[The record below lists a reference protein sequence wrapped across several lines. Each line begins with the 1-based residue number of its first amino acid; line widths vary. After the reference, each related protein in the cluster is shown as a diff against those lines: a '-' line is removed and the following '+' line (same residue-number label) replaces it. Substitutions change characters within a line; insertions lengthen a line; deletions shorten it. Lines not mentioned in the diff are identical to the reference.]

1 MVVVAVAFV
10 IGGVLGAV
18 LTAALIARGQRALEL
33 TPSDLELP
41 VRPADRW
48 RAEHGAEPRETD
60 VRENDVRENDV
71 RETEPPY
78 PDSARIERFERE
90 LARRLGREAAATV
103 RERREALTR
112 SLRPTLGI
120 TIRVRD

>member
-1 MVVVAVAFV
+1 MEAEMVVVAVAFV

-41 VRPADRW
+41 IRPADRW
-48 RAEHGAEPRETD
+48 RAEQGGEPRESD
-60 VRENDVRENDV
+60 VREGEASYVDN
-71 RETEPPY
+71 
-78 PDSARIERFERE
+78 ARIERFERE

-112 SLRPTLGI
+112 SLRPALGI

>member
-10 IGGVLGAV
+10 IGGVLGAM

-33 TPSDLELP
+33 TPSDFELP
-41 VRPADRW
+41 IRPAERW
-48 RAEHGAEPRETD
+48 RPEVGSTALPSTSDE
-60 VRENDVRENDV
+60 
-71 RETEPPY
+71 
-78 PDSARIERFERE
+78 RIERFERE

-112 SLRPTLGI
+112 SLRPALGI
-120 TIRVRD
+120 TIRVRA